1 MGFLGNRIGSAA
13 AWYSD
18 RLFVS
23 EEMHVRWNEKYV
35 VEQVTGHDCEWAAWL
50 YSQYGTKS
58 TFLFW
63 DTVRDLMLAGF

>member
-1 MGFLGNRIGSAA
+1 
-13 AWYSD
+13 
-18 RLFVS
+18 VS